1 MSVDERRRLHLYEA
15 ARERLGNEAADTL
28 MELLPPMDPSELAT
42 KGDLAVL
49 RAELRS
55 EIAEALREQTNRI
68 LMFVLPTMLTST
80 LLAFAAARFGA

>member
-1 MSVDERRRLHLYEA
+1 
-15 ARERLGNEAADTL
+15 

-49 RAELRS
+49 RAELRGEMVELRGEMRGEMAELRG
-55 EIAEALREQTNRI
+55 EIAELRVWVTEALREQTNRI

-80 LLAFAAARFGA
+80 LLAFAAARLGA

>member
-1 MSVDERRRLHLYEA
+1 
-15 ARERLGNEAADTL
+15 
-28 MELLPPMDPSELAT
+28 MDPSELAT

-49 RAELRS
+49 RAELRGEMAELRS
-55 EIAEALREQTNRI
+55 EMRGEMAELRVWVTEALREQTNRI